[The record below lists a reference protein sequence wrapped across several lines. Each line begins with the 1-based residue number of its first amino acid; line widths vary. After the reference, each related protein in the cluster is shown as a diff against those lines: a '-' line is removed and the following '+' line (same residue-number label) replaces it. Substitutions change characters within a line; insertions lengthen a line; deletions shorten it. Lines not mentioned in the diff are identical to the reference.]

1 MMIFYIGNPKLEQSG
16 ELVIMQTTLN
26 FASKFTEDTSGES
39 DRQLQDSD
47 ESDDEISESS
57 VDNSAG

>member
-1 MMIFYIGNPKLEQSG
+1 
-16 ELVIMQTTLN
+16 MQTTWN
-26 FASKFTEDTSGES
+26 FASKFTEYTSDES

-57 VDNSAG
+57 VDNRQAITELFKSLAKVL